1 MRSKYVLWGLR
12 VTGAG
17 LLAATAAIHLDL
29 YLTGYRS
36 IPTIGWLFLLQVITG
51 FALALAVL
59 IVPLV
64 PLKRPSAD
72 AVDAGVAAAAAG
84 FALATLGGY
93 LLSLWVGLFGF
104 KEVRTTAGTV
114 AGILEI
120 AAFAALATLAALLA
134 VGVLPTPWVER
145 LRKAA
150 VPAVAVVSVAALAVL
165 GGSVAAASGTPA
177 SPATASSR
185 APLSTTSIGGVSVLT
200 NASGRT
206 LYWFAPDTPAH
217 SACYGTCAAYWPPVY
232 GLPAA
237 ADPGVVTA
245 KLGTIRRTDGTL
257 QATYSGHPLYT
268 YIGDTA
274 PGQAS
279 GNNINLNSG
288 LWHVVPV
295 AG

>member
-12 VTGAG
+12 IAGAG
-17 LLAATAAIHLDL
+17 LLAASAAIHQDL

-64 PLKRPSAD
+64 PLERSSAD
-72 AVDAGVAAAAAG
+72 VVNAGIAAAGAG

-104 KEVRTTAGTV
+104 REVRTTAGVV
-114 AGILEI
+114 AGILDI
-120 AAFAALATLAALLA
+120 AAFAALAILAAILA
-134 VGVLPTPWVER
+134 AGVLPSPWVER

-150 VPAVAVVSVAALAVL
+150 APGVAIVSIAALAIL
-165 GGSVAAASGTPA
+165 GGSVAAATATPA
-177 SPATASSR
+177 APATASSR
-185 APLSTTSIGGVSVLT
+185 ALLSTTTIGGVSVLT

-206 LYWFAPDTPAH
+206 LYWFAPDTSDR
-217 SACYGTCAAYWPPVY
+217 SACYGTCAAYWPPVF

-279 GNNINLNSG
+279 GNNINLNGG

-295 AG
+295 GS